1 MLKMV
6 FTSVAITK
14 PVKPTPLLKHV
25 VLQTVLLKL
34 PTGMNSIISAQLM
47 TFLPAH
53 VKDAVTSTAVMN
65 LTTSCTRL
73 SMMHITLSMTTSL
86 VSTRTGM
93 QNSTPG
99 GTQLNQLEIMN
110 IIYLVSSDYRIIFLI
125 SLNILIIHL
134 CLNYSFYFSKY

>member
-1 MLKMV
+1 M
-6 FTSVAITK
+6 
-14 PVKPTPLLKHV
+14 
-25 VLQTVLLKL
+25 
-34 PTGMNSIISAQLM
+34 
-47 TFLPAH
+47 
-53 VKDAVTSTAVMN
+53 KDVVTSTAVMN

>member
-34 PTGMNSIISAQLM
+34 PTGMTSIISAQLM

-65 LTTSCTRL
+65 LTTSCTEPTKIITSRDTVINHSL
-73 SMMHITLSMTTSL
+73 NSTQNGMMTSMT
-86 VSTRTGM
+86 
-93 QNSTPG
+93 G
-99 GTQLNQLEIMN
+99 GTERTTLDMALVMLQYTEGDTNNERY
-110 IIYLVSSDYRIIFLI
+110 IYSCGLTMTY
-125 SLNILIIHL
+125 
-134 CLNYSFYFSKY
+134 

>member
-14 PVKPTPLLKHV
+14 PVKPIPLLKHV

-34 PTGMNSIISAQLM
+34 PTGMTSIISAQLM

-53 VKDAVTSTAVMN
+53 VKDVVTSTAVMN

-73 SMMHITLSMTTSL
+73 SMMHIVLNIQISL
-86 VSTRTGM
+86 ASTMYGM
-93 QNSTPG
+93 QNFTPA

-125 SLNILIIHL
+125 
-134 CLNYSFYFSKY
+134 Y

>member
-14 PVKPTPLLKHV
+14 PVKPIPLLKHV
-25 VLQTVLLKL
+25 VLLTVLLKL
-34 PTGMNSIISAQLM
+34 PTGMISIISAQLM

-53 VKDAVTSTAVMN
+53 VKDVVTSTAVMN